1 VDVRKWGLARVLM
14 WVGIAFF
21 GLMGVA
27 SASADGTQIDSGDAV
42 SLLERVPVFQG
53 LDRGRLEKV
62 AAMAQIGE
70 GKAGDR
76 IIVQGKRMGKMAVAL
91 DSEVRILIDG
101 KIIRVLPPHSLV
113 GEIEFLEDVPAS
125 ADVALAAPSRVIFL
139 EHQRFKRLMDDDPA
153 LGYRVMFEIA
163 RMEADRL
170 RTDHRRGMK

>member
-1 VDVRKWGLARVLM
+1 MDVRKWGLAGILM
-14 WVGIAFF
+14 WAGITFL
-21 GLMGVA
+21 GLIGMA
-27 SASADGTQIDSGDAV
+27 SASADETHVDRGDAV
-42 SLLERVPVFQG
+42 SLLERVPVFKA

-62 AAMAQIGE
+62 AVMAQTGE

-101 KIIRVLPPHSLV
+101 QLIRVLPPNSLV

-125 ADVALAAPSRVIFL
+125 ADVVLAAPSRVIFL
-139 EHQRFKRLMDDDPA
+139 GHKRFKRLMDEDPV

-170 RTDHRRGMK
+170 RLNNQRQGR